1 MHMRVSV
8 CEGINKPLPTLLII
22 RNVNDNTLLN
32 VIKKT
37 IHEPQNLCI
46 ITTQIDT
53 VDKLN
58 MRITIE
64 DNI

>member
-1 MHMRVSV
+1 MKMHVNV

-22 RNVNDNTLLN
+22 QNVNDTTLLN
-32 VIKKT
+32 VIVK

-46 ITTQIDT
+46 IIMQIDT
-53 VDKLN
+53 GDKLN
-58 MRITIE
+58 MRVTIE

>member
-1 MHMRVSV
+1 MHVSV
-8 CEGINKPLPTLLII
+8 CEGIQKPLPTLLII
-22 RNVNDNTLLN
+22 RNVKDTTLLN
-32 VIKKT
+32 VIKDM
-37 IHEPQNLCI
+37 HEPQNLCI
-46 ITTQIDT
+46 ITAQIDI